1 MSESVG
7 VRWDLPFLQGPQ
19 VMLMLLA
26 QELLDQRKSVLSKRN
41 RWYIRS
47 QAHLGTVI
55 GGNGQKVSVAGA
67 R

>member
-1 MSESVG
+1 
-7 VRWDLPFLQGPQ
+7 
-19 VMLMLLA
+19 MLMLLA

-47 QAHLGTVI
+47 QAHLGAVI